1 MPARAVVERLEATTV
16 EIVMGSRGDADTGR
30 RSPVDEAELVPADG
44 TLNENDAERRYALP
58 L

>member
-1 MPARAVVERLEATTV
+1 VERLEATTV